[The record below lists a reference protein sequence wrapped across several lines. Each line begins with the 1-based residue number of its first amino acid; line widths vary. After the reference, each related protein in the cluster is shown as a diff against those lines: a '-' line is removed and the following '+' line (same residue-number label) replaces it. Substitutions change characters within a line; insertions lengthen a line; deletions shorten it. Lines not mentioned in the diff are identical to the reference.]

1 MEIVF
6 VVVGILVGAVI
17 GWLLAKQKMDSGP
30 SEAETEL
37 VKVRAQLEARE
48 EAFETTQKQ
57 MLDTYKLAA
66 TKAFSEA
73 VEAADKEKE
82 GSFTKATENLSKS
95 LGDYFETVDRVERE

>member
-6 VVVGILVGAVI
+6 AVVGILVGAVI

-48 EAFETTQKQ
+48 EAFQTTQ
-57 MLDTYKLAA
+57 LY
-66 TKAFSEA
+66 
-73 VEAADKEKE
+73 
-82 GSFTKATENLSKS
+82 
-95 LGDYFETVDRVERE
+95 